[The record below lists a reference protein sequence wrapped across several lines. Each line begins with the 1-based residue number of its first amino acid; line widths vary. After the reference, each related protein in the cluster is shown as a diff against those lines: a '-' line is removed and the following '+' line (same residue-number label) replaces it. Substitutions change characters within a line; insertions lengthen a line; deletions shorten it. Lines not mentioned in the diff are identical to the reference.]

1 MLSYRH
7 AFHAGNHADVLKHA
21 TLSLVLNSFKQKDK
35 PFVYID
41 THAGGGIYDLDS
53 EWARKTKESNSGVQR
68 IWHEQSKWPELTD
81 YFQILKTLNTE
92 QAGQQ
97 FYPGSP
103 EVACQ
108 LLRPQDRLVLME
120 LHPQEIE
127 VLRSHLAR
135 DSRVNIH
142 HRDGLE
148 GLTALTPPTPR
159 RGLVLVDPAYERH
172 EEYTQVVQAVKKA
185 YTRWPTGTYIIWYPM
200 LAKARD
206 RSLRLLHDLKEKS
219 SFESLLVADLSVE
232 AQHPDLG
239 MHGSGLAIINPP
251 WQLDQQLTTLLPRLA
266 KTLQLDSQ
274 SHWRVE
280 WLMRAV

>member
-21 TLSLVLNSFKQKDK
+21 SLSLVLASFKQKDK
-35 PFVYID
+35 PFVYVD
-41 THAGGGIYDLDS
+41 THAGGGIYDLEH
-53 EWARKTKESNSGVQR
+53 EWARKTKEANSGIQR
-68 IWHEQSKWPELTD
+68 LWHAPSQWPELAD
-81 YFQILKTLNTE
+81 YFQVLNTLNTA

-103 EVACQ
+103 ELARQ
-108 LLRPQDRLVLME
+108 LLRPQDRLILME

-127 VLRSHLAR
+127 VLRGHLAK
-135 DSRVNIH
+135 DHRVHIH
-142 HRDGLE
+142 QRDGLE
-148 GLTALTPPTPR
+148 GLNALTPPTPR
-159 RGLVLVDPAYERH
+159 RGLVLIDPAYERS
-172 EEYTQVVQAVKKA
+172 EEYSQVVQAVKKA
-185 YTRWPTGTYIIWYPM
+185 YLRWPTGTYLIWYPM

-206 RSLRLLHDLKEKS
+206 KSLRLLHDLKEKS
-219 SFESLLVADLSVE
+219 SFASLLVAELTVE

-251 WQLDQQLTTLLPRLA
+251 WQLDQQLKTLLPRLA
-266 KTLQLDSQ
+266 KTLQLATS

-280 WLMRAV
+280 WLIKAA